1 MKLIFES
8 IREYLPY
15 VFVWAVFLVIGYL
28 LVKRTGFSKT
38 PLKTAEKLLDKSLSM
53 LKELDTIEEELVKT
67 VTLARLR
74 KSLYRAKDALSIYIF
89 DNRLNK
95 TAANAME
102 TLTAVTELF
111 EKYSMDLIVK
121 SNDVKKD
128 VQNLITETE
137 LALAQVKEAES

>member
-8 IREYLPY
+8 IREYLPF

-74 KSLYRAKDALSIYIF
+74 KSLYKAKDALSIYIF